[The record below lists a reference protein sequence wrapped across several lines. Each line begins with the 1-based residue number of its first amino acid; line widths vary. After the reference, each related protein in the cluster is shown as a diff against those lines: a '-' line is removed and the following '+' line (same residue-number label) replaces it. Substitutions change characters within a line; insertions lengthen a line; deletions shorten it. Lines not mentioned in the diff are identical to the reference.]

1 MRGRRG
7 AVAGASSR
15 GRTARLPLLRPAR
28 GRAAGLRAGWGARWL
43 ALLALL
49 AQLSG
54 LTHALLVRHARC
66 EHGELV
72 HVGALVGAVHA
83 GHGAGAARA
92 ALPAAAAAPQQAE
105 GGAPGPG
112 ERVAA
117 QDALPHL
124 DDDHCDAFALRGQL
138 GAPVH
143 RVGEATL
150 LEVLRLAALRP
161 SPEVRPIPLLILAPK
176 SSPPAA

>member
-1 MRGRRG
+1 MRRRRG
-7 AVAGASSR
+7 AVAGATAR
-15 GRTARLPLLRPAR
+15 GRTARRPLLGPAR
-28 GRAAGLRAGWGARWL
+28 ARAAGLRAGSSARWI

-54 LTHALLVRHARC
+54 LAHALLVRHARC

-83 GHGAGAARA
+83 GHGAARA
-92 ALPAAAAAPQQAE
+92 ALPTAAAAPQQAE
-105 GGAPGPG
+105 GEARGPG

-124 DDDHCDAFALRGQL
+124 DDDHCDAFARCGQL

>member
-1 MRGRRG
+1 MTGRRG
-7 AVAGASSR
+7 AGAGAGAR
-15 GRTARLPLLRPAR
+15 GRAPRRPPR
-28 GRAAGLRAGWGARWL
+28 PPPRRRAAGLRARWI
-43 ALLALL
+43 ALVALL

-72 HVGALVGAVHA
+72 HVGALIGAVHA
-83 GHGAGAARA
+83 GHGAGAA
-92 ALPAAAAAPQQAE
+92 LPAAAGGPQQAE
-105 GGAPGPG
+105 GGALGPG
-112 ERVAA
+112 DPRIAA
-117 QDALPHL
+117 RDALPHL
-124 DDDHCDAFALRGQL
+124 DGDHCDAFALRGQL
-138 GAPVH
+138 AAPVH

-161 SPEVRPIPLLILAPK
+161 SPEVRPIPLLTLAPK

>member
-7 AVAGASSR
+7 AAAGATAR
-15 GRTARLPLLRPAR
+15 GRTARRPLLGPAR
-28 GRAAGLRAGWGARWL
+28 GRAAGLRAGSSARWI

-54 LTHALLVRHARC
+54 LAHALLVRHARC

-72 HVGALVGAVHA
+72 HVGALVDA
-83 GHGAGAARA
+83 GHGAARA
-92 ALPAAAAAPQQAE
+92 ALPAAAAAPPQAE

-112 ERVAA
+112 DRVAA

>member
-7 AVAGASSR
+7 AGAGAR
-15 GRTARLPLLRPAR
+15 ALAQRRPHR
-28 GRAAGLRAGWGARWL
+28 RAARPRGGPGARWL

-49 AQLSG
+49 TQLCG
-54 LTHALLVRHARC
+54 LAHALLVRHARC

-72 HVGALVGAVHA
+72 HVGALVSAAHA
-83 GHGAGAARA
+83 GHSAHAA
-92 ALPAAAAAPQQAE
+92 ALAAAAPQLADDE
-105 GGAPGPG
+105 ASGPAG
-112 ERVAA
+112 DRLAA
-117 QDALPHL
+117 QDARRHV

-138 GAPVH
+138 GAPLH
-143 RVGEATL
+143 RVAEATL
-150 LEVLRLAALRP
+150 LEVLCLDALRP

>member
-7 AVAGASSR
+7 ADAGAGAR
-15 GRTARLPLLRPAR
+15 GRAPRRPLLRPAR
-28 GRAAGLRAGWGARWL
+28 GRAAGLRAGWSARWI

-49 AQLSG
+49 AQACG

-83 GHGAGAARA
+83 GHGADAARA
-92 ALPAAAAAPQQAE
+92 ALPAAAAATQQAE
-105 GGAPGPG
+105 GGAPAPVDQ
-112 ERVAA
+112 VAA

-138 GAPVH
+138 AAPVH
-143 RVGEATL
+143 RVGGATL

-161 SPEVRPIPLLILAPK
+161 SPEVRPIPLLTLAPK

>member
-7 AVAGASSR
+7 AGAVARSLAARRRHPRCARPR
-15 GRTARLPLLRPAR
+15 GGP
-28 GRAAGLRAGWGARWL
+28 GARWL

-49 AQLSG
+49 AQVCG
-54 LTHALLVRHARC
+54 LAHALLVRHARC

-72 HVGALVGAVHA
+72 HVGALVSAAHA
-83 GHGAGAARA
+83 GHTAHAAA
-92 ALPAAAAAPQQAE
+92 PAAAAPLLVE
-105 GGAPGPG
+105 DGTPGPG
-112 ERVAA
+112 DRVAA
-117 QDALPHL
+117 QDARRHV

-138 GAPVH
+138 GAPLH
-143 RVGEATL
+143 RVAEATL
-150 LEVLRLAALRP
+150 LEVLCLDALRP

>member
-7 AVAGASSR
+7 AGAR
-15 GRTARLPLLRPAR
+15 ARVPAARRPPPP
-28 GRAAGLRAGWGARWL
+28 RAHRRAGSSARWL
-43 ALLALL
+43 VLLALL
-49 AQLSG
+49 AQLCG
-54 LTHALLVRHARC
+54 LTHALFVRHARC

-72 HVGALVGAVHA
+72 HVGALVHA
-83 GHGAGAARA
+83 GHASAARG
-92 ALPAAAAAPQQAE
+92 ALPDVSAAPQQAE
-105 GGAPGPG
+105 GRARGSEDRIAAAQGAP
-112 ERVAA
+112 R
-117 QDALPHL
+117 HL

-138 GAPVH
+138 GAPAH

-150 LEVLRLAALRP
+150 LEVLCLASLRP